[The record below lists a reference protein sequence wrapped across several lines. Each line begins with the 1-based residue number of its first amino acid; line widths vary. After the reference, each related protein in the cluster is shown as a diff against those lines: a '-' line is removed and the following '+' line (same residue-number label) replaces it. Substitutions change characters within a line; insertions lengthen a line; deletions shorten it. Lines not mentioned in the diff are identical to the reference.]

1 MTTPPALEE
10 VSDADV
16 KRAMATISQA
26 LMADSVSLYLA
37 APGSEDSFHHAVM
50 HSYLQ
55 SGQRQRF
62 FHAADFGHGAL
73 ERLGH
78 QPHLER
84 LAEEH
89 GGALCVHFVGVH
101 PERQG
106 RGLGAALLRHL
117 CALAD
122 AAAKHLYLEAST
134 PRSAALYARHGFVG
148 VADKPL
154 GGPGEE
160 GAPVLRVMVR
170 PPSSVA
176 VSSA

>member
-62 FHAADFGHGAL
+62 FHAADFGST
-73 ERLGH
+73 
-78 QPHLER
+78 
-84 LAEEH
+84 
-89 GGALCVHFVGVH
+89 
-101 PERQG
+101 
-106 RGLGAALLRHL
+106 AARS
-117 CALAD
+117 
-122 AAAKHLYLEAST
+122 KHLYLEAST